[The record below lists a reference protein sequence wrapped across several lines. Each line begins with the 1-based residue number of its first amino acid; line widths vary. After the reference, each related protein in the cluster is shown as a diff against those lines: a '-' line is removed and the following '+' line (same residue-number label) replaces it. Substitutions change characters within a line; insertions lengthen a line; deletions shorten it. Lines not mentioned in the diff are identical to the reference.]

1 MKKVNFDVKLPA
13 FVERIVY
20 VDNYGARPYCYTIE
34 DASRNA
40 DAINRAINYISEKG
54 GGTVVIPEGIWFTA
68 PIEIKSDV
76 ELELRRMQYLNFLKI
91 LTSIHLLSLTMKVRS
106 V

>member
-13 FVERIVY
+13 FVDRIVY

-54 GGTVVIPEGIWFTA
+54 GGN
-68 PIEIKSDV
+68 KSGYHSV
-76 ELELRRMQYLNFLKI
+76 CERVGRVHNIRQACKVSRPQEAARARFGRRQDLHC
-91 LTSIHLLSLTMKVRS
+91 IHGGVR
-106 V
+106 

>member
-40 DAINRAINYISEKG
+40 EKR
-54 GGTVVIPEGIWFTA
+54 I
-68 PIEIKSDV
+68 
-76 ELELRRMQYLNFLKI
+76 LRLI
-91 LTSIHLLSLTMKVRS
+91 
-106 V
+106 

>member
-40 DAINRAINYISEKG
+40 DAVCELMIL
-54 GGTVVIPEGIWFTA
+54 
-68 PIEIKSDV
+68 IKQLVGSMSKRV
-76 ELELRRMQYLNFLKI
+76 LRTDRLWLTI
-91 LTSIHLLSLTMKVRS
+91 L
-106 V
+106 

>member
-13 FVERIVY
+13 FVDRIVY

-40 DAINRAINYISEKG
+40 DAIN
-54 GGTVVIPEGIWFTA
+54 
-68 PIEIKSDV
+68 
-76 ELELRRMQYLNFLKI
+76 
-91 LTSIHLLSLTMKVRS
+91 LSLIHI
-106 V
+106 

>member
-13 FVERIVY
+13 FVDRIVY

-40 DAINRAINYISEKG
+40 DAINRAINY
-54 GGTVVIPEGIWFTA
+54 
-68 PIEIKSDV
+68 
-76 ELELRRMQYLNFLKI
+76 KI
-91 LTSIHLLSLTMKVRS
+91 GRAHV
-106 V
+106 

>member
-40 DAINRAINYISEKG
+40 DAINRRSE
-54 GGTVVIPEGIWFTA
+54 E
-68 PIEIKSDV
+68 
-76 ELELRRMQYLNFLKI
+76 RRVGKEC
-91 LTSIHLLSLTMKVRS
+91 RS
-106 V
+106 RWSPYH

>member
-13 FVERIVY
+13 FVDRIVY

-76 ELELRRMQYLNFLKI
+76 ELMQYLNFLKI

>member
-40 DAINRAINYISEKG
+40 DAINRAINYISER
-54 GGTVVIPEGIWFTA
+54 A
-68 PIEIKSDV
+68 A
-76 ELELRRMQYLNFLKI
+76 ELLLFLKESG
-91 LTSIHLLSLTMKVRS
+91 LQHQLRLRVMLS
-106 V
+106 

>member
-40 DAINRAINYISEKG
+40 DAINRACLLY
-54 GGTVVIPEGIWFTA
+54 
-68 PIEIKSDV
+68 
-76 ELELRRMQYLNFLKI
+76 
-91 LTSIHLLSLTMKVRS
+91 TSPSPRDS
-106 V
+106 

>member
-13 FVERIVY
+13 FVDRIVY

-40 DAINRAINYISEKG
+40 DAITGLLTISQKR
-54 GGTVVIPEGIWFTA
+54 VA
-68 PIEIKSDV
+68 
-76 ELELRRMQYLNFLKI
+76 ELL
-91 LTSIHLLSLTMKVRS
+91 
-106 V
+106 

>member
-13 FVERIVY
+13 FVDRIVY

-68 PIEIKSDV
+68 PMFDNDNIFGNGRFCGLI
-76 ELELRRMQYLNFLKI
+76 
-91 LTSIHLLSLTMKVRS
+91 LLSKCIETC
-106 V
+106 